1 MCVLYSSN
9 KLLIHSI
16 ALLIINFSVCL
27 TKAIHKF
34 CWLISKRCSQLIKKP
49 ANSRR
54 SFSVKLPI
62 LGLRTVMNILKC
74 SNGTLVGF
82 NALEQREIGVQLFE
96 ESKILFSFLGLISS
110 FDNLPMIF

>member
-1 MCVLYSSN
+1 M
-9 KLLIHSI
+9 
-16 ALLIINFSVCL
+16 
-27 TKAIHKF
+27 
-34 CWLISKRCSQLIKKP
+34 
-49 ANSRR
+49 
-54 SFSVKLPI
+54 
-62 LGLRTVMNILKC
+62 MNILKC